1 MQSKFDLKQLSIEIR
16 EGNRVSLGR
25 AITLVE
31 SRLPEHRLLADELME
46 ILSDHAH
53 ISRRI
58 AITGVPG
65 VGKSTAIEA
74 LGLSLIQHRNQTVA
88 VLAIDPSSSI
98 SGGSILGDKTRM
110 QELSKQKEAFIRP
123 TPSGGHLGGVGER
136 TMQTILLCE
145 AAGFDNIIIETV
157 GVGQSE
163 TEIRYMSDIFI
174 LLMLPGAGDELQG
187 IKRGIMEMTDLIVLN
202 KFDGNAKESGLDAMN
217 HYRNALHFF
226 PPRSDGW
233 QPLVLKHSI
242 YLPESTLELL
252 AAIDQYYE
260 HINQNQGLAKFR
272 AEQNT
277 WWFKE
282 QVQRNWL
289 EKLYANQRFV
299 GDLQRYT
306 QEIKEGNLN
315 PFKAARS
322 ILRDLDQS

>member
-1 MQSKFDLKQLSIEIR
+1 MQSKFDLKQLSIEIL

-74 LGLSLIQHRNQTVA
+74 LGLSLIQHRNQSVA

-110 QELSKQKEAFIRP
+110 QELSKSKEAFIRP

-163 TEIRYMSDIFI
+163 TEIRYMADIFI

-202 KFDGNAKESGLDAMN
+202 KFDGVAKESALDAMH
-217 HYRNALHFF
+217 HYRNALHYF
-226 PPRSDGW
+226 PPRTDGW
-233 QPLVLKHSI
+233 QPKVLKHSM
-242 YLPESTLELL
+242 YLPDSTLELL
-252 AAIDQYYE
+252 DSIDQYFE
-260 HINQNQGLAKFR
+260 HMDQNQGLTKFR

-282 QVQRNWL
+282 QVHRNWL
-289 EKLYANQRFV
+289 EKLYASEGFEEKMH
-299 GDLQRYT
+299 RYT
-306 QEIKEGNLN
+306 QQIREGSAN
-315 PFKAARS
+315 PFQAART
-322 ILRDLDQS
+322 LLKDLDE